1 MNPAPPAARST
12 PAEDVIG
19 VVLAGGFGRRMGRD
33 KSLVPLAG
41 QPAAQRQAALLR
53 EATRRVV
60 VSVRPE
66 QLSGKDRA
74 AFNGLECIAD
84 DTPGAGPLGALV
96 TVARHFPERALLI
109 VAVDLAGL
117 TASAL
122 RQLLAARAPE
132 VAVVAARQQPAG
144 ISSTTSDL
152 PHPLC
157 ALWTPPA
164 LAAAR
169 RAWQAGSRSPRW
181 VLADIA
187 CDNPRAIRLLAIP
200 FTDRNTPPRVHDIK
214 VGY

>member
-1 MNPAPPAARST
+1 M
-12 PAEDVIG
+12 
-19 VVLAGGFGRRMGRD
+19 VLAGGFGRRMGCD

-41 QPAAQRQAALLR
+41 QPAVQRQAALLR
-53 EATRRVV
+53 EVARRVV

-66 QLSGKDRA
+66 QLTGENRA
-74 AFNGLECIAD
+74 AFTGLECIAD

-122 RQLLAARAPE
+122 RQLLADRAPE
-132 VAVVAARQQPAG
+132 VAVVAARQQPADT
-144 ISSTTSDL
+144 SSTASDL

-164 LAAAR
+164 LVAAH

-187 CDNPRAIRLLAIP
+187 RANPAAIRLLAIP
-200 FTDRNTPPRVHDIK
+200 FSDRNTPPPDA
-214 VGY
+214 

>member
-1 MNPAPPAARST
+1 MVAA
-12 PAEDVIG
+12 AFG
-19 VVLAGGFGRRMGRD
+19 VPGRNLDKAGLLLALETF
-33 KSLVPLAG
+33 L
-41 QPAAQRQAALLR
+41 
-53 EATRRVV
+53 
-60 VSVRPE
+60 VSVAAA
-66 QLSGKDRA
+66 GK
-74 AFNGLECIAD
+74 
-84 DTPGAGPLGALV
+84 
-96 TVARHFPERALLI
+96 RALLI

-200 FTDRNTPPRVHDIK
+200 FTDRNTPPPDA
-214 VGY
+214 